1 MSKEPVLGNLH
12 TPIPTPK
19 HWRNLLSST
28 QSHLPQERGRLSSQ
42 RLGTSPLHHQ
52 PALLPRASVLSLV
65 QLTCGE
71 VVRSTRGNRCGM
83 NFESSNMYLIL
94 LGGVLNVYLIIMGWL
109 HKEANVQNVN
119 HLLLVAMVLIWL
131 CFVLNNTL
139 L

>member
-1 MSKEPVLGNLH
+1 
-12 TPIPTPK
+12 
-19 HWRNLLSST
+19 
-28 QSHLPQERGRLSSQ
+28 
-42 RLGTSPLHHQ
+42 
-52 PALLPRASVLSLV
+52 
-65 QLTCGE
+65 
-71 VVRSTRGNRCGM
+71 M

-119 HLLLVAMVLIWL
+119 HLLLIAMVLIWL